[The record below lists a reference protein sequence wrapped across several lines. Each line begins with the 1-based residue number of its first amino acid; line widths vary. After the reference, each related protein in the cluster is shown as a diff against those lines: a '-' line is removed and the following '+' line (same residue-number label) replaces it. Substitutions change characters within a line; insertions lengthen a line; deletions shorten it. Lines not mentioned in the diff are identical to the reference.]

1 MAKMQEFKCPC
12 CGGSIEFDSSVQKMK
27 CPFCDTE
34 FDVGTLSEYA
44 QTVEEEQ
51 PEDMSWSDEAGS
63 EWQDGESVEGI
74 CIRYVQ
80 TWHWKRRK
88 KCRRI
93 TSNSKGFVL
102 WRSGLIGI

>member
-63 EWQDGESVEGI
+63 EWQDGESEVCVPMCASPVAARSWEMP
-74 CIRYVQ
+74 IRQQRPARFAEVR
-80 TWHWKRRK
+80 W
-88 KCRRI
+88 
-93 TSNSKGFVL
+93 
-102 WRSGLIGI
+102 

>member
-63 EWQDGESVEGI
+63 EWRDGRVRGCVPMCASPVAVRSWEMP
-74 CIRYVQ
+74 IRQQRPARFAEVR
-80 TWHWKRRK
+80 W
-88 KCRRI
+88 
-93 TSNSKGFVL
+93 
-102 WRSGLIGI
+102 

>member
-63 EWQDGESVEGI
+63 EWQDGESVCVPMCASPVAARSWEMP
-74 CIRYVQ
+74 IRQQRPARFAEVR
-80 TWHWKRRK
+80 W
-88 KCRRI
+88 
-93 TSNSKGFVL
+93 
-102 WRSGLIGI
+102 

>member
-63 EWQDGESVEGI
+63 EWQVPMCASPVA
-74 CIRYVQ
+74 V
-80 TWHWKRRK
+80 
-88 KCRRI
+88 
-93 TSNSKGFVL
+93 
-102 WRSGLIGI
+102 RSWEMPTRQQRPARFAEVRW